1 MLMDTA
7 AGWLPHE
14 LVEVNDK
21 KKLFLFNSINVFK
34 GQPSILE

>member
-21 KKLFLFNSINVFK
+21 KKVIPIQSHQCV
-34 GQPSILE
+34 